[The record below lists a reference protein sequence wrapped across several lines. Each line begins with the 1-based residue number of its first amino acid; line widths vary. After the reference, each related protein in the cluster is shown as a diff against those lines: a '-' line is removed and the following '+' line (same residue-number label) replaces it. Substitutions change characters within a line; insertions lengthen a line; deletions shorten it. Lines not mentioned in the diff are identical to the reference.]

1 MLNNGLKENSQ
12 SVLRVGYAFSNLIA
26 ARFQQMKQGLLNCIR
41 ALGGYTVNTSAKTIY
56 MTDTFNEDDYL
67 KSIPEGGGSTLVG
80 LTL

>member
-1 MLNNGLKENSQ
+1 M
-12 SVLRVGYAFSNLIA
+12 LRVGYAFSNLIA

-56 MTDTFNEDDYL
+56 MTDAFNEDDYL
-67 KSIPEGGGSTLVG
+67 KSIPESGSTLIG